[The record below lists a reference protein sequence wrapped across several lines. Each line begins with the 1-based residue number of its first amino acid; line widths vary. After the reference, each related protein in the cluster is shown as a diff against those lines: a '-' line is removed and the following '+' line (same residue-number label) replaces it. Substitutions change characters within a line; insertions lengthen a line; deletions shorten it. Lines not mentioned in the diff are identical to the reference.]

1 MKKISLTFLTVLLIS
16 SAAWGGDYENKGV
29 ISGWKFTPVQIDYG
43 FVTPAK
49 LFDES
54 SDTVFSFGVFLLRQ
68 KSAVVSVAMIANT
81 LQNNYGIQINP
92 CFLGTATDT
101 NYGISLGVENFSKK
115 CYGLQL
121 GVLTHSFAGEP
132 IEKYNE
138 RVQILGMNIADTLFV
153 GLVNFTNE
161 IQIGLFNFSRGAAFQ
176 LGLLNYNPK
185 SLLPWLPIVNWNME

>member
-1 MKKISLTFLTVLLIS
+1 MKKISLTFWAVLLLS
-16 SAAWGGDYENKGV
+16 SVACGGDYENKGV

-54 SDTVFSFGVFLLRQ
+54 SDTAFSFGVFLLRQ
-68 KSAVVSVAMIANT
+68 KSAVISVAMIANT

-101 NYGISLGVENFSKK
+101 NYGISLGLENFSKK

-121 GVLTHSFAGEP
+121 GGLTHSFAGEP
-132 IEKYNE
+132 IEKHNE

-161 IQIGLFNFSRGAAFQ
+161 IQIGLFNFSRGAVFQ
-176 LGLLNYNPK
+176 IGLLNYNPK